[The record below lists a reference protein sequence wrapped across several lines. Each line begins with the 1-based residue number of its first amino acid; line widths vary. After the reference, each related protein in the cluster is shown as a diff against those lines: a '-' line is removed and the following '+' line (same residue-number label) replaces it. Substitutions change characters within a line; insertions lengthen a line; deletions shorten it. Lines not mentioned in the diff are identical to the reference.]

1 MTIATGE
8 TFPAGQLL
16 KLGENGPEPVDTASL
31 TGRVAIF
38 GVPGAF
44 TGTCT
49 TAHMPS
55 FIRTA
60 DQFREKGVGRIVC
73 LTVNDPFVA
82 DAWAKTVTSDSRVK
96 RVPAANWR
104 LSGRCR
110 EMIRLGPA
118 CTDALNVGVTCQ
130 FTEAPNEKTSVVEA
144 ILVVLRVTTS
154 PPVPVTG
161 AVMRRRAVPVSP
173 RLKRESTA
181 YCP

>member
-82 DAWAKTVTSDSRVK
+82 DAWAKATGADAAGIEVLADADGSVTKALGLSFDAP
-96 RVPAANWR
+96 PAG
-104 LSGRCR
+104 LIGRSQR
-110 EMIRLGPA
+110 FA
-118 CTDALNVGVTCQ
+118 ALLKDG
-130 FTEAPNEKTSVVEA
+130 VVE
-144 ILVVLRVTTS
+144 VLEIEDS
-154 PPVPVTG
+154 PG
-161 AVMRRRAVPVSP
+161 LCGVSAGEA
-173 RLKRESTA
+173 LLEKV
-181 YCP
+181 